1 MLRRAIAATM
11 LLGTGLAQ
19 ADEPGFYAGAGIG
32 KVDVSDDEV
41 GFNGNDTGFKIF
53 GGYSL
58 NKHFSI
64 EAAYINLGK
73 PDDEIFGTNVEI
85 EGTAFNA
92 AAVGTIP
99 LNDKFSLYGRAG
111 IIFWDA
117 EASSAFASADDSGN
131 DFAYGIGGALN
142 VTPSAKLRLEWEAA
156 DIDGTDY
163 GLVTLSVAW
172 RF

>member
-1 MLRRAIAATM
+1 MRGRTIAAVM
-11 LLGTGLAQ
+11 LLSSSMAQ
-19 ADEPGFYAGAGIG
+19 ANEPSFYAGLGIG
-32 KVDVSDDEV
+32 KVDVTDDEV
-41 GFNGNDTGFKIF
+41 GFDGNDTGFKVF
-53 GGYSL
+53 GGYAL
-58 NKHFSI
+58 NKHFAI

-73 PDDEIFGTNVEI
+73 PDDEIFGTNVEL

-117 EASSAFASADDSGN
+117 EASSAFGSSDDSGN
-131 DFAYGIGGALN
+131 DFAYGIGAALN
-142 VTPSAKLRLEWEAA
+142 VAPAAKLRLEWEAA

-163 GLVTLSVAW
+163 SLISLSAAW
-172 RF
+172 SF